1 MKEQTKK
8 RIASALLAGT
18 LLFTTGCTSKNKKN
32 DDNNKVEPPKVV
44 IDVDQNN
51 TKEDKNIV
59 RVHNFAYVTND
70 TPLYDSKMNEIEVI
84 DKYQRVFVYNIT
96 DDMAMGAITS
106 IMSIEEACI
115 RSIKA
120 GCDILLLGNAYEEI
134 EQVIDSIKL
143 KIYNGEISEEHINKS
158 VNRILELKEKYNVME

>member
-1 MKEQTKK
+1 
-8 RIASALLAGT
+8 
-18 LLFTTGCTSKNKKN
+18 
-32 DDNNKVEPPKVV
+32 
-44 IDVDQNN
+44 
-51 TKEDKNIV
+51 
-59 RVHNFAYVTND
+59 
-70 TPLYDSKMNEIEVI
+70 
-84 DKYQRVFVYNIT
+84 
-96 DDMAMGAITS
+96 
-106 IMSIEEACI
+106 MSIEEACI

>member
-51 TKEDKNIV
+51 TATIYQE
-59 RVHNFAYVTND
+59 
-70 TPLYDSKMNEIEVI
+70 YDSK
-84 DKYQRVFVYNIT
+84 
-96 DDMAMGAITS
+96 
-106 IMSIEEACI
+106 
-115 RSIKA
+115 
-120 GCDILLLGNAYEEI
+120 AY
-134 EQVIDSIKL
+134 
-143 KIYNGEISEEHINKS
+143 
-158 VNRILELKEKYNVME
+158 R

>member
-96 DDMAMGAITS
+96 DDMAMIHYFV
-106 IMSIEEACI
+106 E
-115 RSIKA
+115 K
-120 GCDILLLGNAYEEI
+120 GNM
-134 EQVIDSIKL
+134 
-143 KIYNGEISEEHINKS
+143 KIC
-158 VNRILELKEKYNVME
+158 V

>member
-1 MKEQTKK
+1 MN
-8 RIASALLAGT
+8 
-18 LLFTTGCTSKNKKN
+18 F
-32 DDNNKVEPPKVV
+32 DKVV
-44 IDVDQNN
+44 
-51 TKEDKNIV
+51 
-59 RVHNFAYVTND
+59 
-70 TPLYDSKMNEIEVI
+70 
-84 DKYQRVFVYNIT
+84 IT

-158 VNRILELKEKYNVME
+158 VNRILELKEKYNVMECFYGKKSSNI